1 MKNFTTLVCAIV
13 FACSISMAQA
23 PSTTPPAGAPTTPP
37 TGQAVGQPRGPGP
50 GQPGG
55 PVGTPA
61 NSDQIAQL
69 LMRGDK
75 NKDGK
80 LSLEEIPP
88 QIKDRFGSID
98 LNKDGS
104 IDQDELVAFAKTQ
117 DKTGNARRGGGQG
130 QNFEGAMK
138 QMNRGYKALEKSVF
152 DADSKAQDLA
162 NIQMVEAGIV
172 NAKGMISTV
181 KMAPQAKAKYGED
194 VAKYESNMR
203 SQLLAALTVA
213 MALENAVIRG
223 DAAGAKELV
232 AKLDQEEEEGHDMFK
247 RKENEEK
254 GEKSEGG
261 QRGDGAPTSA
271 TGAPTAPPT
280 TPPTTTPSAPK

>member
-1 MKNFTTLVCAIV
+1 MKNFSTSACAILFV
-13 FACSISMAQA
+13 CSICVAQN
-23 PSTTPPAGAPTTPP
+23 PSTTPSTPPAG
-37 TGQAVGQPRGPGP
+37 QAQAQPNGQPRGPGP

-55 PVGTPA
+55 PVATPA
-61 NSDQIAQL
+61 NADFIVKS

-75 NKDGK
+75 NGDGK
-80 LSLEEIPP
+80 LSPEEIPP

-98 LNKDGS
+98 ANKDGL
-104 IDQDELVAFAKTQ
+104 IDQDELRAFAKTQ
-117 DKTGNARRGGGQG
+117 DKSGGARRGGGQG

-138 QMNRGYKALEKSVF
+138 QINRGFTALEKSAF
-152 DADSKAQDLA
+152 NAESKAQDLA

-181 KMAPQAKAKYGED
+181 KMAPQAKEKYGVD
-194 VAKYESNMR
+194 TVKYESDMR
-203 SQLLAALTVA
+203 SQLLATLTMA
-213 MALENAVIRG
+213 IALENAVIRG

-247 RKENEEK
+247 REENEEK

-261 QRGDGAPTSA
+261 QQGDGAPTSA

-280 TPPTTTPSAPK
+280 TPPTTPPSAPK

>member
-1 MKNFTTLVCAIV
+1 MKNFTTSACAIV
-13 FACSISMAQA
+13 FACSMSMAQA
-23 PSTTPPAGAPTTPP
+23 PSTTPPAGALTAPP
-37 TGQAVGQPRGPGP
+37 SGQAVGQPRGPGP

-61 NSDQIAQL
+61 NADQIAQL

-75 NKDGK
+75 NSDGK
-80 LSLEEIPP
+80 LSPEEIPP

-98 LNKDGS
+98 LNKDGF
-104 IDQDELVAFAKTQ
+104 IDQEELVAFAKTQ
-117 DKTGNARRGGGQG
+117 DKSGNTRRGGGQG

-138 QMNRGYKALEKSVF
+138 QINRGFKALEKSAF
-152 DADSKAQDLA
+152 DAESKAQDLA

-194 VAKYESNMR
+194 VAKYEADMR
-203 SQLLAALTVA
+203 AQLLATLNVA
-213 MALENAVIRG
+213 ITLENAVIRG
-223 DAAGAKELV
+223 DAVEAKKLV

-247 RKENEEK
+247 REENEEK
-254 GEKSEGG
+254 GQKSEGG

-271 TGAPTAPPT
+271 TGAPT
-280 TPPTTTPSAPK
+280 TPPSAPK

>member
-1 MKNFTTLVCAIV
+1 M
-13 FACSISMAQA
+13 SMAQA

-75 NKDGK
+75 NNDGK
-80 LSLEEIPP
+80 LSPEEIPP

-98 LNKDGS
+98 LNKDGL

-117 DKTGNARRGGGQG
+117 DKSGNARRGGGQG

-138 QMNRGYKALEKSVF
+138 QINRGFKALEKSSF
-152 DADSKAQDLA
+152 GAESKAQDLA

-232 AKLDQEEEEGHDMFK
+232 AKLDQEEEEGHEMFK
-247 RKENEEK
+247 REENEEK

-271 TGAPTAPPT
+271 TGAPSAPS
-280 TPPTTTPSAPK
+280 TTPSSAPK

>member
-1 MKNFTTLVCAIV
+1 MKNFKAPACAIV
-13 FACSISMAQA
+13 FVCSISMAQT
-23 PSTTPPAGAPTTPP
+23 PSTTPPSGAPTTPP

-61 NSDQIAQL
+61 NSDQIAKL

-75 NKDGK
+75 NNDGK
-80 LSLEEIPP
+80 LSPEEIPP
-88 QIKDRFGSID
+88 QIQDRFGSID
-98 LNKDGS
+98 SNKDGF

-138 QMNRGYKALEKSVF
+138 QINRGYKALAKSAF
-152 DADSKAQDLA
+152 DAGSKAQDLA

-181 KMAPQAKAKYGED
+181 KMAPQAKEKYGED
-194 VAKYESNMR
+194 VAKYEADMR
-203 SQLLAALTVA
+203 GQLLAALTVA

-223 DAAGAKELV
+223 DTAGAKELV

-247 RKENEEK
+247 HEENEEKGEKAEK

-261 QRGDGAPTSA
+261 ERGAQAPTAPSA
-271 TGAPTAPPT
+271 APTAPPAG
-280 TPPTTTPSAPK
+280 APK

>member
-1 MKNFTTLVCAIV
+1 MKNFTTSACAIV
-13 FACSISMAQA
+13 FSCSMSMAQA

-61 NSDQIAQL
+61 NSEQIAKL

-75 NKDGK
+75 NNDGK
-80 LSLEEIPP
+80 LSPEEIPP
-88 QIKDRFGSID
+88 QIQDRFGSID
-98 LNKDGS
+98 LNKDGL

-117 DKTGNARRGGGQG
+117 DKTGNARRGGSQG

-138 QMNRGYKALEKSVF
+138 QMNRGYKGLEKSAF
-152 DADSKAQDLA
+152 DAGSKAQDLA

-181 KMAPQAKAKYGED
+181 KMAPQAKEKYGVD
-194 VAKYESNMR
+194 TVKYESDMR

-232 AKLDQEEEEGHDMFK
+232 AKLDQEEEEGHEMFK
-247 RKENEEK
+247 REENEEK

-271 TGAPTAPPT
+271 TGAPSAPS
-280 TPPTTTPSAPK
+280 TTPSSAPK

>member
-1 MKNFTTLVCAIV
+1 MKNFTASACAIV
-13 FACSISMAQA
+13 FVCSISMAQT
-23 PSTTPPAGAPTTPP
+23 PSTTPPSGAPTTPP
-37 TGQAVGQPRGPGP
+37 TDQAVGQPRGPGP

-61 NSDQIAQL
+61 NSDQIAKL

-75 NKDGK
+75 NNDGK
-80 LSLEEIPP
+80 LSPEEIPP

-98 LNKDGS
+98 LNKDGL

-117 DKTGNARRGGGQG
+117 DKTGNARRGGSQG

-138 QMNRGYKALEKSVF
+138 QMNRGYKGLEKSAF
-152 DADSKAQDLA
+152 DAASKAQDLA
-162 NIQMVEAGIV
+162 NIQMVEAGIM

-181 KMAPQAKAKYGED
+181 KMAPQAKEKYGGD
-194 VAKYESNMR
+194 VAKYEADMR
-203 SQLLAALTVA
+203 AQLLATLNVA
-213 MALENAVIRG
+213 ITLENAIIRG
-223 DAAGAKELV
+223 DAVEAKKLV

-247 RKENEEK
+247 REENEEKGEK

-261 QRGDGAPTSA
+261 ERGAQ
-271 TGAPTAPPT
+271 APTAPSAVPT
-280 TPPTTTPSAPK
+280 APPAGAPK

>member
-1 MKNFTTLVCAIV
+1 MKNFTTSACAIV
-13 FACSISMAQA
+13 FACSMSMAQA
-23 PSTTPPAGAPTTPP
+23 PSTTPPASAPTTPP

-61 NSDQIAQL
+61 NADQIAQL

-75 NKDGK
+75 NNDGK
-80 LSLEEIPP
+80 LSPEEIPP
-88 QIKDRFGSID
+88 QLKDRFASID
-98 LNKDGS
+98 LNKDGF

-138 QMNRGYKALEKSVF
+138 QMNRGYKALEKSAF
-152 DADSKAQDLA
+152 DAGSKAQDLA

-194 VAKYESNMR
+194 VAKYEADMR
-203 SQLLAALTVA
+203 AQLLATLTVA
-213 MALENAVIRG
+213 MTLENAIIRG
-223 DAAGAKELV
+223 DAVEAKTMV
-232 AKLDQEEEEGHDMFK
+232 SKLDQEQDEGHDMFK
-247 RKENEEK
+247 REENEEKGEK

-261 QRGDGAPTSA
+261 ERGAR
-271 TGAPTAPPT
+271 APTAPPAG
-280 TPPTTTPSAPK
+280 APK

>member
-1 MKNFTTLVCAIV
+1 
-13 FACSISMAQA
+13 MAQT
-23 PSTTPPAGAPTTPP
+23 PSTTPPSGAPTTPP
-37 TGQAVGQPRGPGP
+37 TDQAVGQPRGPGP

-61 NSDQIAQL
+61 NSDQIAKL

-75 NKDGK
+75 NNDGK
-80 LSLEEIPP
+80 LSPEEIPP

-98 LNKDGS
+98 LNKDGL

-117 DKTGNARRGGGQG
+117 DKTGNARRGGSQG

-138 QMNRGYKALEKSVF
+138 QMNRGYKGLEKSAF
-152 DADSKAQDLA
+152 DAASKAQDLA
-162 NIQMVEAGIV
+162 NIQMVEAGIM

-181 KMAPQAKAKYGED
+181 KMAPQAKEKYGGD
-194 VAKYESNMR
+194 VAKYEADMR
-203 SQLLAALTVA
+203 AQLLATLNVA
-213 MALENAVIRG
+213 ITLENAIIRG
-223 DAAGAKELV
+223 DAVEAKKLV

-247 RKENEEK
+247 REENEEKGEK

-261 QRGDGAPTSA
+261 ERGAQ
-271 TGAPTAPPT
+271 APTAPSAVPT
-280 TPPTTTPSAPK
+280 APPAGAPK

>member
-1 MKNFTTLVCAIV
+1 MKNFTTSACAIV
-13 FACSISMAQA
+13 FACSISLAQA
-23 PSTTPPAGAPTTPP
+23 PSTVPPTGAPPTPPAG
-37 TGQAVGQPRGPGP
+37 QAAGQPRGPGP

-61 NSDQIAQL
+61 SADQIAQL

-75 NKDGK
+75 NGDGK
-80 LSLEEIPP
+80 LSPEEIPP

-98 LNKDGS
+98 LNKDGF

-130 QNFEGAMK
+130 QNFDGAMK
-138 QMNRGYKALEKSVF
+138 QMNRGYKALEKSAF
-152 DADSKAQDLA
+152 DAGSKAQDLA

-181 KMAPQAKAKYGED
+181 KMAPQAKEKYGGD
-194 VAKYESNMR
+194 VAKYEADMR
-203 SQLLAALTVA
+203 GQLLAALTVA

-223 DAAGAKELV
+223 DTAGAKALV
-232 AKLDQEEEEGHDMFK
+232 TKLDQEQDEGHDMFK
-247 RKENEEK
+247 REENEEKGEK

-261 QRGDGAPTSA
+261 ERGAQ
-271 TGAPTAPPT
+271 APTAPPAG
-280 TPPTTTPSAPK
+280 APK

>member
-1 MKNFTTLVCAIV
+1 MKNFTTSACAIV
-13 FACSISMAQA
+13 FACSMSMAQA
-23 PSTTPPAGAPTTPP
+23 PSTTPPASAPTTPP

-61 NSDQIAQL
+61 NADQIAQL

-75 NKDGK
+75 NNDGK
-80 LSLEEIPP
+80 LSPEEIPP
-88 QIKDRFGSID
+88 QLKDRFASID
-98 LNKDGS
+98 LNKDGF

-138 QMNRGYKALEKSVF
+138 QMNRGYKALEKSAF
-152 DADSKAQDLA
+152 DAGSKAQDLA

-194 VAKYESNMR
+194 VAKYEADMR
-203 SQLLAALTVA
+203 AQLLATLTVA
-213 MALENAVIRG
+213 MTLENAIIRG
-223 DAAGAKELV
+223 DAVEAKTMV
-232 AKLDQEEEEGHDMFK
+232 SKLDQEQDEGHDMFK
-247 RKENEEK
+247 REENEEKSEK

-261 QRGDGAPTSA
+261 ERGAR
-271 TGAPTAPPT
+271 APTAPSGAPAA
-280 TPPTTTPSAPK
+280 PPAGAPK

>member
-1 MKNFTTLVCAIV
+1 MKNFTTSACAIV
-13 FACSISMAQA
+13 FSCSMSMAQA

-75 NKDGK
+75 NNDGK
-80 LSLEEIPP
+80 LSSEEIPP

-98 LNKDGS
+98 LNKDGL

-117 DKTGNARRGGGQG
+117 DKSGNARRGGGQG

-138 QMNRGYKALEKSVF
+138 QINRGFKALEKSAF
-152 DADSKAQDLA
+152 DAESKAQDLA

-181 KMAPQAKAKYGED
+181 KMAPQAKEKYGVD
-194 VAKYESNMR
+194 AVKYESDMR

-247 RKENEEK
+247 REENEETGEAGEK
-254 GEKSEGG
+254 GERAPAPPNGTS
-261 QRGDGAPTSA
+261 GAP
-271 TGAPTAPPT
+271 
-280 TPPTTTPSAPK
+280 K

>member
-1 MKNFTTLVCAIV
+1 MKNFTTSACAIV
-13 FACSISMAQA
+13 FACSMSMAQA
-23 PSTTPPAGAPTTPP
+23 PSTTPPAGALTAPP
-37 TGQAVGQPRGPGP
+37 SGQAVGQPRGPGP

-75 NKDGK
+75 NNDGK
-80 LSLEEIPP
+80 LSPEEIPP
-88 QIKDRFGSID
+88 QIKDRFASID
-98 LNKDGS
+98 LNKDGL

-117 DKTGNARRGGGQG
+117 DKTGNARRGGSQG

-138 QMNRGYKALEKSVF
+138 QMNRGYKGLEKSAF
-152 DADSKAQDLA
+152 DAGSKAQDLA

-181 KMAPQAKAKYGED
+181 KMAPQAKEKYGED
-194 VAKYESNMR
+194 VAKYEADMR
-203 SQLLAALTVA
+203 AQLLATLNVA
-213 MALENAVIRG
+213 ITLENAVIRG
-223 DAAGAKELV
+223 DAVEAKKLV

-247 RKENEEK
+247 REENEEK
-254 GEKSEGG
+254 GEAGEKGERAPAPPNGTS
-261 QRGDGAPTSA
+261 GAP
-271 TGAPTAPPT
+271 
-280 TPPTTTPSAPK
+280 K

>member
-1 MKNFTTLVCAIV
+1 MKNFTTSAFAIV
-13 FACSISMAQA
+13 FSCSMSMAQA

-75 NKDGK
+75 NNDGK
-80 LSLEEIPP
+80 LSSEEIPP

-98 LNKDGS
+98 LNKDGL

-117 DKTGNARRGGGQG
+117 DKSGNARRGGGQG

-138 QMNRGYKALEKSVF
+138 QINRGFKALEKSSF
-152 DADSKAQDLA
+152 GAESKAQDLA

-232 AKLDQEEEEGHDMFK
+232 AKLDQEEEEGHEMFK
-247 RKENEEK
+247 REENEEK

-271 TGAPTAPPT
+271 TGAPSAPS
-280 TPPTTTPSAPK
+280 TTPSSAPK

>member
-1 MKNFTTLVCAIV
+1 MKNFITSACVIV
-13 FACSISMAQA
+13 FACSMSMAQA
-23 PSTTPPAGAPTTPP
+23 PSTTPPAGAPTAPP
-37 TGQAVGQPRGPGP
+37 SGQAVGQPRGPGP

-61 NSDQIAQL
+61 NADQIAQL

-75 NKDGK
+75 NNDGK
-80 LSLEEIPP
+80 LSPEEIPP

-98 LNKDGS
+98 LNKDGL

-138 QMNRGYKALEKSVF
+138 QMNRGYKALEKSAF
-152 DADSKAQDLA
+152 DAGSKAQDLA

-194 VAKYESNMR
+194 VAKYEADMR
-203 SQLLAALTVA
+203 AQLLATLTVA
-213 MALENAVIRG
+213 MTLENAVIRG
-223 DAAGAKELV
+223 DAVEAKTMV
-232 AKLDQEEEEGHDMFK
+232 SKLDQEQDEGHDMFK
-247 RKENEEK
+247 REENEEK

-261 QRGDGAPTSA
+261 ERGAQAPTAPSA
-271 TGAPTAPPT
+271 APTAPPAG
-280 TPPTTTPSAPK
+280 APK

>member
-1 MKNFTTLVCAIV
+1 
-13 FACSISMAQA
+13 
-23 PSTTPPAGAPTTPP
+23 
-37 TGQAVGQPRGPGP
+37 
-50 GQPGG
+50 
-55 PVGTPA
+55 
-61 NSDQIAQL
+61 
-69 LMRGDK
+69 
-75 NKDGK
+75 
-80 LSLEEIPP
+80 
-88 QIKDRFGSID
+88 
-98 LNKDGS
+98 
-104 IDQDELVAFAKTQ
+104 
-117 DKTGNARRGGGQG
+117 
-130 QNFEGAMK
+130 
-138 QMNRGYKALEKSVF
+138 
-152 DADSKAQDLA
+152 
-162 NIQMVEAGIV
+162 MVEAGIV

-247 RKENEEK
+247 REENEEK

-271 TGAPTAPPT
+271 TGAPTTPPT
-280 TPPTTTPSAPK
+280 TPPTGPPTMPPSAPK

>member
-1 MKNFTTLVCAIV
+1 M
-13 FACSISMAQA
+13 SMAQA
-23 PSTTPPAGAPTTPP
+23 PSTTPPASAPTTPP

-61 NSDQIAQL
+61 NADQIAQL

-75 NKDGK
+75 NNDGK
-80 LSLEEIPP
+80 LSPEEIPP

-98 LNKDGS
+98 LNKDGL

-138 QMNRGYKALEKSVF
+138 QMNRGYKALEKSAF
-152 DADSKAQDLA
+152 DAGSKAQDLA
-162 NIQMVEAGIV
+162 NVQMVEAGIV

-194 VAKYESNMR
+194 VAKYEADMR
-203 SQLLAALTVA
+203 AQLLATLTVA
-213 MALENAVIRG
+213 MTLENAIIRG
-223 DAAGAKELV
+223 DAVEAKTMV
-232 AKLDQEEEEGHDMFK
+232 SKLDQEQDEGHDMFK
-247 RKENEEK
+247 REENEEKGEK

-261 QRGDGAPTSA
+261 ERGAR
-271 TGAPTAPPT
+271 APTAPPAG
-280 TPPTTTPSAPK
+280 APK

>member
-1 MKNFTTLVCAIV
+1 VA
-13 FACSISMAQA
+13 
-23 PSTTPPAGAPTTPP
+23 
-37 TGQAVGQPRGPGP
+37 
-50 GQPGG
+50 
-55 PVGTPA
+55 TPA
-61 NSDQIAQL
+61 NADFIVKS

-75 NKDGK
+75 NGDGK
-80 LSLEEIPP
+80 LSPEEIPP

-98 LNKDGS
+98 ANKDGL
-104 IDQDELVAFAKTQ
+104 IDQDELSAFAKTQ
-117 DKTGNARRGGGQG
+117 DKSGGARRGGGQG

-138 QMNRGYKALEKSVF
+138 QINRGFTALEKSAF
-152 DADSKAQDLA
+152 NAESKAQDLA
-162 NIQMVEAGIV
+162 NVQMVEAGIV

-181 KMAPQAKAKYGED
+181 KMASQAKEKYGVD
-194 VAKYESNMR
+194 TVKYESDMR
-203 SQLLAALTVA
+203 SQLLATLTVA

-247 RKENEEK
+247 REENEEK

-261 QRGDGAPTSA
+261 QQGDGAPTSA

-280 TPPTTTPSAPK
+280 TPPSAPK

>member
-1 MKNFTTLVCAIV
+1 MKNFTTSACAIV
-13 FACSISMAQA
+13 FACSMSMAQA
-23 PSTTPPAGAPTTPP
+23 PSTTPPASAPTTPP

-61 NSDQIAQL
+61 NADQIAQL

-75 NKDGK
+75 NNDGK
-80 LSLEEIPP
+80 LSPEEIPP
-88 QIKDRFGSID
+88 QLKDRFASID
-98 LNKDGS
+98 LNKDGF

-130 QNFEGAMK
+130 QNFVGAMK
-138 QMNRGYKALEKSVF
+138 QMNRGYKALEKSAF
-152 DADSKAQDLA
+152 DAGSKAQDLA

-194 VAKYESNMR
+194 VAKYEADMR
-203 SQLLAALTVA
+203 AQLLATLTVA
-213 MALENAVIRG
+213 MTLENAIIRG
-223 DAAGAKELV
+223 DAVEAKTMV
-232 AKLDQEEEEGHDMFK
+232 SKLDQEQDEGHDMFK
-247 RKENEEK
+247 REENEEKGEK

-261 QRGDGAPTSA
+261 ERGAR
-271 TGAPTAPPT
+271 APTAPPAG
-280 TPPTTTPSAPK
+280 APK

>member
-1 MKNFTTLVCAIV
+1 MKNFITSACVIV
-13 FACSISMAQA
+13 FACSMSMAQA
-23 PSTTPPAGAPTTPP
+23 PSTTPPAGAPTMPP
-37 TGQAVGQPRGPGP
+37 TGQTVGQPRGPGP

-61 NSDQIAQL
+61 SADQIAQL

-75 NKDGK
+75 NGDGK
-80 LSLEEIPP
+80 LSPEEIPP

-98 LNKDGS
+98 LNKDGL

-138 QMNRGYKALEKSVF
+138 QMNRGFTALEKSAF
-152 DADSKAQDLA
+152 DAGSKAQDLA

-247 RKENEEK
+247 REENEEKGEK

-261 QRGDGAPTSA
+261 ERGAQ
-271 TGAPTAPPT
+271 APTAPPAG
-280 TPPTTTPSAPK
+280 APK